1 MPRVGLQ
8 ILLESMSL
16 VQCRKSNI
24 CLKRPGRILG
34 RRKTPIP
41 RVMVAKPPLQIRGRS
56 DITLLR
62 IVYRSKNVCVEH
74 SIIIPQKPSAALLRV
89 SLETATEGILRSLLL
104 SRPLFEDGVPSV
116 ADLLRKSRRMVGA
129 RGFEPPTFCSQ
140 SRRTTRLCNA
150 PCQKD
155 GRYYTK
161 KSVQVED
168 ALVGAAAELER
179 DVLLGLDKRPVDKHV
194 DKRKELVRHLRAP
207 VRRRF

>member
-1 MPRVGLQ
+1 MHATQYVLRTCAAFKWSNTLLLNLKMTAGEFMPRAGLQ

-89 SLETATEGILRSLLL
+89 SLETATEGILRSLLP

-140 SRRTTRLCNA
+140 SIVFNLIFPKVYRLFF
-150 PCQKD
+150 
-155 GRYYTK
+155 
-161 KSVQVED
+161 V
-168 ALVGAAAELER
+168 
-179 DVLLGLDKRPVDKHV
+179 
-194 DKRKELVRHLRAP
+194 
-207 VRRRF
+207 

>member
-1 MPRVGLQ
+1 MPRAGLQ

-74 SIIIPQKPSAALLRV
+74 SIIIPQKPSSFVRYCRHAPSSRMACHPQPICFANSEGPECYCFYLPLRYKYPSSALLRV

-150 PCQKD
+150 P
-155 GRYYTK
+155 
-161 KSVQVED
+161 
-168 ALVGAAAELER
+168 
-179 DVLLGLDKRPVDKHV
+179 
-194 DKRKELVRHLRAP
+194 
-207 VRRRF
+207 

>member
-1 MPRVGLQ
+1 MPRAGLQ

-56 DITLLR
+56 DITLSR
-62 IVYRSKNVCVEH
+62 IFYRSKNVSVKH
-74 SIIIPQKPSAALLRV
+74 SAIIPQNPSSALLRV
-89 SLETATEGILRSLLL
+89 SVKRLRRASFI
-104 SRPLFEDGVPSV
+104 RYCCHAHLFEDGVPSV

-150 PCQKD
+150 PKE
-155 GRYYTK
+155 
-161 KSVQVED
+161 KSTGQ
-168 ALVGAAAELER
+168 R
-179 DVLLGLDKRPVDKHV
+179 VLRVDSYSAMSFAIRPVTSF
-194 DKRKELVRHLRAP
+194 RAALAP
-207 VRRRF
+207 ALTA

>member
-1 MPRVGLQ
+1 MLRTCAAFKWSNTLLLNLNMTAGEFMPRAGLQ

-74 SIIIPQKPSAALLRV
+74 SVVIPQQ
-89 SLETATEGILRSLLL
+89 SLIR
-104 SRPLFEDGVPSV
+104 
-116 ADLLRKSRRMVGA
+116 
-129 RGFEPPTFCSQ
+129 PPTRFLGNGYGGHPSFATAVTPPLRGWRAIRSRFASQ
-140 SRRTTRLCNA
+140 IA
-150 PCQKD
+150 KD
-155 GRYYTK
+155 GR
-161 KSVQVED
+161 
-168 ALVGAAAELER
+168 ALCS
-179 DVLLGLDKRPVDKHV
+179 
-194 DKRKELVRHLRAP
+194 
-207 VRRRF
+207 

>member
-1 MPRVGLQ
+1 MHATQYVLRTCAAFKWSNTLLLNLKMTAGEFMPRAGLQ

-74 SIIIPQKPSAALLRV
+74 SVVIPQQ
-89 SLETATEGILRSLLL
+89 SLIR
-104 SRPLFEDGVPSV
+104 
-116 ADLLRKSRRMVGA
+116 
-129 RGFEPPTFCSQ
+129 PPTRFLGNGYGGHPSFATAVTPPLRGWRAIRSRFASQ
-140 SRRTTRLCNA
+140 IA
-150 PCQKD
+150 KD
-155 GRYYTK
+155 GR
-161 KSVQVED
+161 
-168 ALVGAAAELER
+168 GER
-179 DVLLGLDKRPVDKHV
+179 I
-194 DKRKELVRHLRAP
+194 
-207 VRRRF
+207 

>member
-104 SRPLFEDGVPSV
+104 SRPLFEDGVP
-116 ADLLRKSRRMVGA
+116 ADAGFGILTFINDLSRRCLPSVSSGILTLLYS
-129 RGFEPPTFCSQ
+129 GDSSLKLPT
-140 SRRTTRLCNA
+140 R
-150 PCQKD
+150 
-155 GRYYTK
+155 
-161 KSVQVED
+161 
-168 ALVGAAAELER
+168 
-179 DVLLGLDKRPVDKHV
+179 
-194 DKRKELVRHLRAP
+194 
-207 VRRRF
+207 

>member
-1 MPRVGLQ
+1 MPRAGLQ

-89 SLETATEGILRSLLL
+89 SLETATEGILRSLLP

-116 ADLLRKSRRMVGA
+116 ADLLRKSRRTRMILFLPTTSIQISFI
-129 RGFEPPTFCSQ
+129 RPPTRFLGNGYGGHPSFSTAGTPPLRGWRAIRSRFASQ
-140 SRRTTRLCNA
+140 IA
-150 PCQKD
+150 KD
-155 GRYYTK
+155 GR
-161 KSVQVED
+161 
-168 ALVGAAAELER
+168 GER
-179 DVLLGLDKRPVDKHV
+179 I
-194 DKRKELVRHLRAP
+194 
-207 VRRRF
+207 